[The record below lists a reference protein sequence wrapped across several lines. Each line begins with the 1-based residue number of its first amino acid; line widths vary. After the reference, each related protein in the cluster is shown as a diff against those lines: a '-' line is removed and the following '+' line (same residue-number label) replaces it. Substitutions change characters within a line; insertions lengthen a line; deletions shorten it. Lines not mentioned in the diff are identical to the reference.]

1 MRIKIPTDK
10 IDSHQSLADRLRF
23 SVLPTNLKFD
33 SKQYPDSWRMVLP
46 RDLYYRKVKPVDT
59 YFSTAGVSISDSKL
73 ESLNLPYSQIK
84 EVQIGADA
92 AKMTFGAAYTGD
104 YAFNYFNAVIV
115 IMQTNN
121 VPYFLTLPT
130 FKFVPSFI
138 DFLKAQQAAV
148 SDPLGIADHLTDI
161 NDYLKKQASAKL

>member
-1 MRIKIPTDK
+1 MTIKIPTEK

-33 SKQYPDSWRMVLP
+33 SKHYPDSWKMVRP
-46 RDLYYRKVKPVDT
+46 KDLYYRTVKPVDT
-59 YFSTAGVSISDSKL
+59 NFSTTGVSISDSKL
-73 ESLNLPYSQIK
+73 ETLNLPYSQIK
-84 EVQIGADA
+84 EVQLGADA
-92 AKMTFGAAYTGD
+92 AKMTLGVGFTGD

-138 DFLKAQQAAV
+138 DFLKAHQVAF
-148 SDPLGIADHLTDI
+148 SDPMEIADHLTDI
-161 NDYLKKQASAKL
+161 NDYLKEQASAKS